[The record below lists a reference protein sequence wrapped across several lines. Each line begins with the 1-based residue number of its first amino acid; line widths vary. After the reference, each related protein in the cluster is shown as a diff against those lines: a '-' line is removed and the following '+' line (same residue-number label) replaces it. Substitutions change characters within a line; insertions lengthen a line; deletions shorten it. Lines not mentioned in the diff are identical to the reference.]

1 MSRDFDE
8 PSLVTAR
15 RASTSMSRAI
25 LVRVTTEFDANSDRA
40 TALWIV
46 ATDDPET
53 AVRTVREKVVLG
65 CIIEAT
71 DHQVTESTIERLGL
85 AAGQVWH
92 L

>member
-1 MSRDFDE
+1 M
-8 PSLVTAR
+8 A
-15 RASTSMSRAI
+15 RAI

-53 AVRTVREKVVLG
+53 AVQIVREKVLLG
-65 CIIEAT
+65 CIVEAT
-71 DHQVTESTIERLGL
+71 DHEVTEATIERLGL
-85 AAGQVWH
+85 AARQSWH